1 MENHVKS
8 GKHVPLKT
16 FCSGL
21 VYQILERYGTP
32 TSVLHGRALSRPDLP
47 DRLRGRDYIGRH
59 HLITIPPPAIQ
70 EEETRKNRTRAQ
82 KQCKVCA
89 DTERRPRVRKLV
101 NTYFDAIPHCYD
113 DTMF

>member
-1 MENHVKS
+1 MSILNAYNLFLVKS

-47 DRLRGRDYIGRH
+47 DRLRGQDYAARH
-59 HLITIPPPAIQ
+59 HLITIPPPAMLCSQGSEASNIYVQ
-70 EEETRKNRTRAQ
+70 RMPCAL
-82 KQCKVCA
+82 VCSM
-89 DTERRPRVRKLV
+89 L
-101 NTYFDAIPHCYD
+101 
-113 DTMF
+113 

>member
-1 MENHVKS
+1 MVKPTAPPQLSCLFPFEMHLVVLKVKS

-21 VYQILERYGTP
+21 VYQIFERYGTP

-70 EEETRKNRTRAQ
+70 EGETRKNRTRAQ
-82 KQCKVCA
+82 RQCIVCA
-89 DTERRPRVRKLV
+89 HT
-101 NTYFDAIPHCYD
+101 
-113 DTMF
+113 